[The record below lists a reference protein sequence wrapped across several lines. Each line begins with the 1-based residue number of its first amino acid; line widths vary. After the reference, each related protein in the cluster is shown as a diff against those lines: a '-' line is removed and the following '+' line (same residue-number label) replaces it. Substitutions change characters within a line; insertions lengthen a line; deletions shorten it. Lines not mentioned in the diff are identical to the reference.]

1 MVKYLRIDTGE
12 DFPDINQVP
21 IGQNVF
27 VIRSGS
33 TQIQL
38 VNMSNLNSFSESG
51 DPTDQVRIPV
61 IRLAGTGFND
71 ETLSKVHEAIIK
83 SLKSGWTKPVID
95 LILSP
100 GQVINRVSVSNIQI
114 PKPTTKN

>member
-1 MVKYLRIDTGE
+1 MVKYLRIDTGL

-27 VIRSGS
+27 VVRDGS
-33 TQIQL
+33 TKIDL

-51 DPTDQVRIPV
+51 DPTNQVRIPV
-61 IRLAGTGFND
+61 IRFVGIGFND
-71 ETLSKVHEAIIK
+71 ETVSKVHEAIIK

-100 GQVINRVSVSNIQI
+100 GQVINRVSINNKQI
-114 PKPTTKN
+114 PRPTTKT